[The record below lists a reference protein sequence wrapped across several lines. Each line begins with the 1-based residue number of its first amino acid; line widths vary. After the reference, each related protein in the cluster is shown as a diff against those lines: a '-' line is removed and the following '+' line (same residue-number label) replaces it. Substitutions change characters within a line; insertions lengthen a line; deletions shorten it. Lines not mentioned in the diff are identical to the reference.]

1 MTIEITKLKNG
12 LTVATDK
19 MDHLQTATVGVWV
32 SAGGRYESKDVLG
45 VSHYLEHMAFKG
57 TTNRTAVQ
65 IVEEIEEVGGYLNA
79 YTSREQTCYYTR
91 CLKADVGLSLDI
103 LSDILLR
110 STFDPEEMERERGVI
125 IQEIGQGFDNPEDLI
140 YDLFQEAAYPDQPL
154 GRPILGTV
162 DTVTAMTR
170 EALQNHMSLFYG
182 TDAMLVIG
190 SGAVEH
196 DELVKMAQEAFGDLK
211 PRRESFTPSKGVY
224 AGGPNLI
231 ERDLEQVHVVLGMPG
246 LSVFDE
252 DFYAA
257 SVYSE
262 ILGGGMSSRL
272 FQEVREKRGLCYSV
286 YSFHSAYSDTGTFGI
301 YAGTSPDDANELL
314 AVISGEMERLAT
326 HVEEKELA
334 RSLAQ
339 AKSSVLMSLESAY
352 SRAEWVAK
360 HLPRFGRVMSP
371 EELVK
376 KFESVDA
383 IQLKRFGSKLMETKK
398 PTLAVLGPIPRLESY
413 DHIAARFGG

>member
-1 MTIEITKLKNG
+1 MTIEITKLENG

-32 SAGGRYESKDVLG
+32 SAGGRYESPDVLG

-57 TTNRTAVQ
+57 TTKRTAVQ
-65 IVEEIEEVGGYLNA
+65 IVEEIEVVGGYLNA

-91 CLKADVGLSLDI
+91 CLKADVGLSMDL

-110 STFDPEEMERERGVI
+110 STFLAEELERERGVI

-162 DTVTAMTR
+162 ETVNAMTR
-170 EALQNHMSLFYG
+170 QALQDHMTQFYG
-182 TDAMLVIG
+182 TDSMLVIG

-196 DELVKMAQEAFGDLK
+196 SELVKLAEDAFGNLK
-211 PRRESFTPSKGVY
+211 PRPENFKPSKGVY
-224 AGGPNLI
+224 AGGPNLV
-231 ERDLEQVHVVLGMPG
+231 ERDLEQVHVTLGMPG

-286 YSFHSAYSDTGTFGI
+286 YSFHSAYTDTGTFGI

-383 IQLKRFGSKLMETKK
+383 VQLKRFGTKLMETKK